1 MALVWYQRIC
11 KGFKLCS
18 ELWSSSL
25 KIPPFVLQLPI
36 KLQKRSALIFTL
48 EFSVQ
53 REQYT
58 PISFEMIRRFSQH
71 TGNHSKHDYPFFFF
85 QELLGLLFE
94 VRFSVQPKEKRKK
107 NLRSPVWYCTEREL
121 TKYYSVFP
129 RSTWWKPAVC
139 SRKEV
144 AFYFHTPPP
153 PRLWSSLYVF
163 LLIPQ
168 RECNIHICVCSPYK

>member
-11 KGFKLCS
+11 KGFKLCL

-25 KIPPFVLQLPI
+25 KISPFVLQLPI

-48 EFSVQ
+48 EFSVR

-58 PISFEMIRRFSQH
+58 PISFQMIRRFSQH
-71 TGNHSKHDYPFFFF
+71 TGNHSKHEYPFFFF
-85 QELLGLLFE
+85 KNCSAYCLKWD
-94 VRFSVQPKEKRKK
+94 SVHSPKRKGKKK

-129 RSTWWKPAVC
+129 RSTWWEPAVS

-144 AFYFHTPPP
+144 AFYFHTPHPP
-153 PRLWSSLYVF
+153 TPLPRLW
-163 LLIPQ
+163 
-168 RECNIHICVCSPYK
+168 